1 MTQKAATKRPLRKT
15 FLFSLGMIILIC
27 IALYWIF
34 FSSLSWFTRHGES
47 VNVPQLKGLSFAEAE
62 KITASYNFKLEV
74 DSSYVPGQKPLTIL
88 SQQPDSGFPVKT
100 GHTLFITVNKTVP
113 PTIPMPALVNLSY
126 RSAAM
131 LLETSK
137 LILKDT
143 IVKPDMA
150 QGAVLDQLFNGKS
163 IKPGAP
169 IPQGS
174 GITLVI
180 GSGMGETK
188 MSVPN
193 IIGLSYPEAIALLS
207 GSNLNYSVAFD
218 GTVTDTQSA
227 MVYIQSPM
235 AINDSTQTPNSI
247 QEGMIINF
255 RVRQGNDNETL
266 GE

>member
-1 MTQKAATKRPLRKT
+1 MTKKAAQKRPLHKK
-15 FLFSLGMIILIC
+15 FLFNLGVIILIC

-47 VNVPQLKGLSFAEAE
+47 VEIPQLKGLSLAEAE
-62 KITASYNFKLEV
+62 KLVSSYDFNLEV
-74 DSSYVPGQKPLTIL
+74 DSTYVPGQKPLTVL
-88 SQQPDSGFPVKT
+88 SQQPDPGFKVKM

-163 IKPGAP
+163 IKAGEP

-227 MVYIQSPM
+227 VVYIQSPM
-235 AINDSTQTPNSI
+235 AVNDSTQSPNSI
-247 QEGMIINF
+247 QEGMVINF
-255 RVRQGNDNETL
+255 RVRQRNDDQTQ

>member
-1 MTQKAATKRPLRKT
+1 MTKKAVQKQPLHKT
-15 FLFSLGMIILIC
+15 FLFNLGVIILVC
-27 IALYWIF
+27 IALYWMF
-34 FSSLSWFTRHGES
+34 FSSLSWFTHHGES
-47 VNVPQLKGLSFAEAE
+47 VSIPQLKGLSLAEAE
-62 KITASYNFKLEV
+62 RLTDPYDFNLEV
-74 DSSYVPGQKPLTIL
+74 DSTYVPGQKPLTVL
-88 SQQPDSGFPVKT
+88 SQQPDPGFKVKM

-163 IKPGAP
+163 IKPGDP

-180 GSGMGETK
+180 GSGMGQTK
-188 MSVPN
+188 MNVPN
-193 IIGLSYPEAIALLS
+193 IIGLSYPEAVALLS
-207 GSNLNYSVAFD
+207 GSNLNYNVSFD

-227 MVYIQSPM
+227 MVYTQSPM
-235 AINDSTQTPNSI
+235 AVNDSTQSPNNI

-255 RVRQGNDNETL
+255 HVRQRSDDETQAQ
-266 GE
+266 